1 MSTFPISIYALLSH
15 RRFGLPIAAVQ
26 VIKKAVKGSQLTRS
40 ASITEARITYLKFHA
55 GLIFQQPQLHLK
67 ANGLLG
73 RLVVVMANVAL
84 QKMSKVA
91 GTDSHQFGQV

>member
-40 ASITEARITYLKFHA
+40 GSITEARMTYLKFHA

-67 ANGLLG
+67 VNGLLG
-73 RLVVVMANVAL
+73 FRIVVVMADVAL
-84 QKMSKVA
+84 E
-91 GTDSHQFGQV
+91 T